1 VPATGVSLVVLSFER
16 LAALRELLE
25 ALLGQELQ
33 GIRLEVILGNNSP
46 RVHLRPSAFSAI
58 GRLLRRLPDV
68 KIFNS
73 SYNWLCRT
81 RYALA
86 TLGRYDTILFLDD
99 DLIPVHT
106 GLVRQMLEVL
116 ETLRP
121 IDILSCWTAL
131 WTHWDDQRL
140 TKVRMG
146 FLYPETTVL
155 TECDYVGPGISMFRR
170 RMLIHPA
177 LLDLPDELHRSD
189 SAWFPWLPAMEL
201 GSRKYYMPSH
211 GMLRVHP
218 ESRKHAL
225 ASLPG
230 FRAGQYAAYKKMW
243 KRGYTPVL
251 ATERQRDRADTPEAR
266 AARTLRAEVDDW

>member
-1 VPATGVSLVVLSFER
+1 MRGVSLVLLSFER

-25 ALLGQELQ
+25 ALLDQELQ
-33 GIRLEVILGNNSP
+33 GIRLEVLLGNNSP

-99 DLIPVHT
+99 DLIPVHA
-106 GLVRQMLEVL
+106 GLVRQMLDVL

-121 IDILSCWTAL
+121 VDILSCWTAL

-146 FLYPETTVL
+146 FLYPDTTVL
-155 TECDYVGPGISMFRR
+155 TECDYVGPGISMFRKR
-170 RMLIHPA
+170 LLLHPA
-177 LLDLPDELHRSD
+177 LLDLPEELHRSD
-189 SAWFPWLPAMEL
+189 STWFPWLPAMEL

-225 ASLPG
+225 ASLPS
-230 FRAGQYAAYKKMW
+230 FRAEQYAAYRKMW
-243 KRGYTPVL
+243 KRGYMPVL
-251 ATERQRDRADTPEAR
+251 ATERHRGRTDSPEAR
-266 AARTLRAEVDDW
+266 AARTLPTEVDDW

>member
-1 VPATGVSLVVLSFER
+1 MRGVSLVLLSFER

-25 ALLGQELQ
+25 ALSDQELQ
-33 GIRLEVILGNNSP
+33 GIRLEVLLGNNSP
-46 RVHLRPSAFSAI
+46 RVQLRPSAFSAI

-99 DLIPVHT
+99 DLIPAHA
-106 GLVRQMLEVL
+106 GLVRQMLDVL

-121 IDILSCWTAL
+121 VDILSCWTAL

-146 FLYPETTVL
+146 FLYPETTEL
-155 TECDYVGPGISMFRR
+155 TECDYVGPGISMFRK
-170 RMLIHPA
+170 RMLLHPA
-177 LLDLPDELHRSD
+177 LLDLPEELHRSD
-189 SAWFPWLPAMEL
+189 SAWFPWLPVMEL
-201 GSRKYYMPSH
+201 GSCKYYMPSH

-243 KRGYTPVL
+243 KRGYMPVL
-251 ATERQRDRADTPEAR
+251 ATERHRGRTDSPEAR
-266 AARTLRAEVDDW
+266 AARTLPTEVDDW